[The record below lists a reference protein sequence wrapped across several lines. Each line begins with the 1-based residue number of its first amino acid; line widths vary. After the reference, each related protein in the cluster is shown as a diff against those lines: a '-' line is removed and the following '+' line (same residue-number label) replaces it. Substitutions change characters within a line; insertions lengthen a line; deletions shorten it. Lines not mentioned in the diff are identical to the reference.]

1 MTKRMTTFRS
11 LDGGTEPNMFKTKG
25 PTRERK
31 RGTMRD
37 RTVRSG
43 GKEGGGAESEG
54 RSEREGDGRGGGE
67 ERIEKSF

>member
-54 RSEREGDGRGGGE
+54 RHD
-67 ERIEKSF
+67 